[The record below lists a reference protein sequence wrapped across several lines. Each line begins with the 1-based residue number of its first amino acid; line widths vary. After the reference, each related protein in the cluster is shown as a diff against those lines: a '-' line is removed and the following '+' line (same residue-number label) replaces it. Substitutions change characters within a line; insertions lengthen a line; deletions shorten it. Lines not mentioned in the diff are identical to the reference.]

1 METILYRYNA
11 WWEQLPNFSLSHR
24 LAYEKLMS
32 EALNNDQI
40 ILLTGLR
47 RIGKT
52 SLMRLTIE
60 KLIHQ
65 QHVDPTRILYVSLDD
80 YNLKNYSIL
89 EIVDAFRKIHRIK
102 FTEKIYLFLDEVT
115 YQPDFAVQMKNLS
128 DSHHVK
134 LFAASSSSSLLID
147 SKHYMT
153 GRNRL
158 IEVLPLDFNEYLQFK
173 NITISKADHPLLEAE
188 FETFLRTG
196 GIPQYVKTDDPSY
209 IHELVDD
216 IIMKDIAAQ
225 QGIRQTKLLK
235 DLFLLLMERSG
246 KQVSLNKLAGLLGTS
261 VDSVSRYVDLFK
273 KAYLIYTADRHG
285 KTNERLLS
293 PKKVYAPD
301 TGMRVH
307 YTGFRDKGSLF
318 KNYVFLKVKAF
329 QPAYLYQHQTE
340 LDFVLNNGHV
350 IEAKYHNE
358 ALSEKQQQLLET
370 FEPSKRHI
378 IRNESDLTKL
388 TDLF

>member
-1 METILYRYNA
+1 M
-11 WWEQLPNFSLSHR
+11 PNFDLVQR
-24 LAYEKLMS
+24 DGYEKLMA
-32 EALNNDQI
+32 EALQNEQI

-65 QHVDPTRILYVSLDD
+65 KQVDPTCILYISLDD
-80 YNLKNYSIL
+80 YNLKNLSIL
-89 EIVDAFRKIHRIK
+89 DIVDEFRKIHKIK

-115 YQPDFAVQMKNLS
+115 YQHDFAVQLKNLS

-134 LFAASSSSSLLID
+134 IFAASSSSSLLVD

-153 GRNRL
+153 GRNKVV
-158 IEVLPLDFNEYLQFK
+158 EVLPLDFSEYLQFK
-173 NITISKADHPLLEAE
+173 NVSFSKADNPLLEAE
-188 FETFLRTG
+188 FENFLQTG
-196 GIPQYVKTDDPSY
+196 GIPQYVKTADPSY

-225 QGIRQTKLLK
+225 NGIRQTKVLK
-235 DLFLLLMERSG
+235 DLFLLLMERAG
-246 KQVSLNKLAGLLGTS
+246 KQISLNKLAALLGTS

-293 PKKVYAPD
+293 PKKIYAPD
-301 TGMRVH
+301 TGIRVH

-318 KNYVFLKVKAF
+318 ENYVFLKIKSYK
-329 QPAYLYQHQTE
+329 PAYLYQNQTE

-350 IEAKYHNE
+350 VEAKFHNE
-358 ALSEKQQQLLET
+358 PLSEKQQQLMDT

-378 IRNESDLTKL
+378 VRSEKDLTALGKK
-388 TDLF
+388 F